1 VRARLPGYPSSHP
14 ISVLSGLIAS
24 FLVSFFA
31 LLVSVPAVA
40 APSTLDVALSENA
53 ALRAEQVS
61 NAIPVLAHVS
71 DMTVNPGEV
80 ADQTITATD
89 GDGNPLTFGKS
100 FGPAF
105 VTVTTTSP
113 GTGSAQGNVHAA
125 PAVSDAGPNQVGVTV
140 GDGFATV
147 AQSIEIDVPGA
158 NRAPLLT
165 QPTNMSVPAGNTLTQ
180 ELTATDPDGD
190 PLSFYLASGPSF
202 ATVTTTDPGAGL
214 ATGTLRLATLTT
226 QAIGSYPL
234 TVGATDGSLSDEKSL
249 TATVTQRLNTNP
261 ILFQPEFAEVLA
273 GGAVDVG
280 LHAVDGDHDVLTFT
294 LVSGPSFVTVTTTNP
309 VAGLGNAHI
318 APPLSTPSDY
328 YLVTVSVTDGL
339 ASDQKGFY
347 VHVKGSHPP
356 TISYVSP
363 MTLRAGQTGAQYFY
377 ATDPDG
383 DPLTFSKVSGPTYME
398 VTTYYQ
404 SFSYSQGKIT
414 LTPSAADVGTAT
426 GVVAASDGTF
436 SDQKSFGITVNP
448 PNHPPVLTPPTDMT
462 VIQGSVAEQ
471 IVHATDADGDYIN
484 FANGPGAPSYM
495 ISFTSGTNTGTI
507 RLTPAPADVGTAQ
520 GTLRA
525 TDGYGGV
532 ADATFQIT
540 VIAGTFPPACPAG
553 SFPATPAP
561 ATSPGSVSVADL
573 NGDDVP
579 DVVVGTYDAGNID
592 VYLGTGAGG
601 LAPPVHYP
609 SLLPVD
615 VAIGD
620 FNGDHIPD
628 LASAEYSPSSIG
640 IRMGLGPG
648 TFGPQQSML
657 LGAAPRNILTTDF
670 DRDGR
675 LDLVT
680 ANDSY
685 TSSLSLLYGN
695 GTGGFE
701 PPRNMGFNQ
710 YVYDIQVVDVNHDG
724 WPDIMVTLGNSQ
736 AAILTNLH
744 NRTFNV
750 ISVPLPSYPIR
761 ARLADLNGDGTLD
774 LIMMDGNEY
783 FLRVLLGTGPGT
795 FGPATAFSTPSYFR
809 TMEVADFNGDSMLDV
824 AVSHDNGVSILLG
837 NGEGMLGSRMDI
849 PSPSLEAMAVA
860 DMDNDLRADLVGG
873 HNYSPSS
880 LQVLLNRGCAP
891 ERDRPPHV
899 LAPRSTTT
907 QENVAVTFSVTATDA
922 DGDPVALLRAD
933 VSGLPLGSDATF
945 VPNGTNTAGVF
956 TWRPTFADS
965 RPAAYPVLFIASNA
979 IADTATTY
987 VTVTNVN
994 RAPQANPGGPYNAIA
1009 DVAVQFQGS
1018 ASADPDGDALT
1029 YSWVFG
1035 DGTSGKG
1042 ATPMHTYHATGTYAV
1057 GLVVSDGALTGVATT
1072 TVSVL
1077 GVFPARA
1084 FTLNGNKTIR
1094 LNSGKPTWCVEIE
1107 PSNTSFL
1114 LQIVDL
1120 SSIRMKS
1127 QGTGTVSEISAIAD
1141 KSSVG
1146 GDKDGNGIAEFEA
1159 CFAKTDLRQL
1169 FSSVH
1174 GSAAVTVTIEG
1185 SLLTGG
1191 FFQATMDVGVQA
1203 SGGGNLATNLS
1214 PNPLNPSGVLTLRL
1228 ERSGPLRVAIYD
1240 VSGRLVRVVCDEP
1253 SAAAGYHDFVI
1264 DGRGSHRETLS
1275 SGVYFYRVEAAEGV
1289 DRGRFTI
1296 LK

>member
-1 VRARLPGYPSSHP
+1 VRARLPGYPSSRP
-14 ISVLSGLIAS
+14 IPLLSGLPAS
-24 FLVSFFA
+24 LLASFFA
-31 LLVSVPAVA
+31 LLASVPAGA

-53 ALRAEQVS
+53 AQRAEQVS

-113 GTGSAQGNVHAA
+113 GTGSAEGNVHVA
-125 PAVSDAGPNQVGVTV
+125 PAVSDAGTSQVGVTV

-147 AQSIEIDVPGA
+147 AQSFRIDVPGA

-165 QPTNMSVPAGNTLTQ
+165 QPPNMSVPAGNTVTQ

-190 PLSFYLASGPSF
+190 ALSFYLASGPSF

-261 ILFQPEFAEVLA
+261 ILFQPEFAEVQA

-280 LHAVDGDHDVLTFT
+280 LHAVDGDHDVLTFS
-294 LVSGPSFVTVTTTNP
+294 LVSGPSFVTVTTTSP
-309 VAGLGNAHI
+309 VGGLGNAHI
-318 APPLSTPSDY
+318 APPLSTPTDY

-339 ASDQKGFY
+339 ASDQKSFY
-347 VHVKGSHPP
+347 VHVRGSHPP
-356 TISYVSP
+356 TLSFIGS
-363 MTLRAGQTGAQYFY
+363 MTVRAGGTGTQYPY

-383 DPLTFSKVSGPTYME
+383 DLLTFSKVSGPNYMD
-398 VTTYYQ
+398 VTTNYQ
-404 SFSYSQGKIT
+404 SSGYGQGKIT

-426 GVVAASDGTF
+426 GVVAVSDGMF

-448 PNHPPVLTPPTDMT
+448 PNHPPVLTQPADMT
-462 VIQGSVAEQ
+462 VTQGSVAEQ
-471 IVHATDADGDYIN
+471 TVHATDADGDYIN
-484 FANGPGAPSYM
+484 FTNGPGAPSYM
-495 ISFTSGTNTGTI
+495 IAFTSDTNTGTI
-507 RLTPAPADVGTAQ
+507 RLTPGQADVGTAQ

-525 TDGYGGV
+525 TDNYGG
-532 ADATFQIT
+532 ATDATFQIT
-540 VIAGTFPPACPAG
+540 VLAGTFPPACPAG
-553 SFPATPAP
+553 SFPATPVQ
-561 ATSPGSVSVADL
+561 ATSPTSVRVADL

-579 DVVVGTYDAGNID
+579 DVVVGTYQAGNID

-609 SLLPVD
+609 SLQPYD

-628 LASAEYSPSSIG
+628 LASAEYYPPSIG

-657 LGAAPRNILTTDF
+657 LGAAPHTILAADF

-680 ANDSY
+680 ANDNYQSGV
-685 TSSLSLLYGN
+685 SLLYGN

-701 PPRNMGFNQ
+701 QPRNMGLND
-710 YVYDIQVVDVNHDG
+710 YPYDIQVVDVNHDG
-724 WPDIMVTLGNSQ
+724 WPDIMVTLGSQ
-736 AAILTNLH
+736 VAILTNLH

-750 ISVPLPSYPIR
+750 ISVPIPGYTPD

-774 LIMMDGNEY
+774 LITIDGNEY
-783 FLRVLLGTGPGT
+783 FIRVLLGTGPGT
-795 FGPATAFSTPSYFR
+795 FGPATAFSTSGYVR
-809 TMEVADFNGDSMLDV
+809 TLEVADFNGDSMLDV
-824 AVSHDNGVSILLG
+824 AVSGDNGVSILLG
-837 NGEGMLGSRMDI
+837 NGAGMLGSRMDI
-849 PSPSLEAMAVA
+849 ASPSLEAMAVA

-873 HNYSPSS
+873 HYYSPSS
-880 LQVLLNRGCAP
+880 LQILLNRGCAP
-891 ERDRPPHV
+891 QRDRPPHV
-899 LAPRSTTT
+899 LAPRTATT
-907 QENVAVTFSVTATDA
+907 QENVVVTFSVTATDA
-922 DGDPVALLRAD
+922 DGDPIAQLRAD
-933 VSGLPLGSDATF
+933 VSGLPLGSDATLAL
-945 VPNGTNTAGVF
+945 NGANTAGVF
-956 TWRPTFADS
+956 TWRPTFADA
-965 RPAAYPVLFIASNA
+965 RPAPYPVLFIASNA
-979 IADTATTY
+979 LADTATTY
-987 VTVTNVN
+987 ITVTNVN

-1018 ASADPDGDALT
+1018 ASADPDGDPLT

-1057 GLVVSDGALTGVATT
+1057 GLLVSDGALTGVATT

-1094 LNSGKPTWCVEIE
+1094 LNSGKPKWCVEIE

-1114 LQIVDL
+1114 LQVVDL
-1120 SSIRMKS
+1120 SSVRMKS

-1146 GDKDGNGIAEFEA
+1146 GDRDGNGIAEFEA

-1191 FFQATMDVGVQA
+1191 SFQATMDVGVQA

-1228 ERSGPLRVAIYD
+1228 ERPGPLRVAVYD

-1253 SAAAGYHDFVI
+1253 AAAAGYHDFVI
-1264 DGRGSHRETLS
+1264 DGRGSHGETLS

>member
-1 VRARLPGYPSSHP
+1 VRARLPGYPSSRSIP
-14 ISVLSGLIAS
+14 VLLHAS
-24 FLVSFFA
+24 LLVSFFA
-31 LLVSVPAVA
+31 LLASVPAGA

-53 ALRAEQVS
+53 AQRAEQVS

-158 NRAPLLT
+158 NHAPLLT
-165 QPTNMSVPAGNTLTQ
+165 QPTNMSVPAGNTVTQ
-180 ELTATDPDGD
+180 ELAATDADGD

-202 ATVTTTDPGAGL
+202 ATVTTTDPGAGV
-214 ATGTLRLATLTT
+214 ASGTLRLATLTT
-226 QAIGSYPL
+226 QATGTYPL
-234 TVGATDGSLSDEKSL
+234 TVGATDGSLSGEMSL

-294 LVSGPSFVTVTTTNP
+294 LVSGPSFVTVTTTNA
-309 VAGLGNAHI
+309 VGGLGNVHV

-339 ASDQKGFY
+339 ASDQKNFY
-347 VHVKGSHPP
+347 VHVRGSHPP
-356 TISYVSP
+356 TLSFVSS
-363 MTLRAGQTGAQYFY
+363 MALRAGQTGTQFPY

-383 DPLTFSKVSGPTYME
+383 DPLTFSKVSGPAYMD
-398 VTTYYQ
+398 VTTTYQ
-404 SFSYSQGKIT
+404 SSSYSQGKIT

-426 GVVAASDGTF
+426 GVVAVSDGTF
-436 SDQKSFGITVNP
+436 SDQKSFGITIYP
-448 PNHPPVLTPPTDMT
+448 PNHAPVLTPPADMT
-462 VIQGSVAEQ
+462 VTQGAVGEQ
-471 IVHATDADGDYIN
+471 TVHATDPDGDYVD
-484 FANGPGAPSYM
+484 FEAGPGSPSYM
-495 ISFTSGTNTGTI
+495 LAFTSDTNTGII
-507 RLTPAPADVGTAQ
+507 RLTPGPGDVGTAQ

-525 TDGYGGV
+525 TDGYGGIT
-532 ADATFQIT
+532 DATFQIT
-540 VIAGTFPPACPAG
+540 VLTGTFPPACPAG
-553 SFPATPAP
+553 SFPATPVQ
-561 ATSPGSVSVADL
+561 ATSPISVRVADL

-579 DVVVGTYDAGNID
+579 DVVVGTYQVGNVD

-601 LAPPVHYP
+601 LAAPVHYP
-609 SLLPVD
+609 SLQPLD

-628 LASAEYSPSSIG
+628 IASAEYSPSSLG
-640 IRMGLGPG
+640 VRLGLGPG
-648 TFGPQQSML
+648 TFGPLQSLL
-657 LGAAPRNILTTDF
+657 LGASPRRILTADF
-670 DRDGR
+670 DLDGR

-680 ANDSY
+680 GNYNS
-685 TSSLSLLYGN
+685 TSSVSLLYGN

-701 PPRNMGFNQ
+701 PPRNMGLNA
-710 YVYDIQVVDVNHDG
+710 YAYDVQVVDVNHDG
-724 WPDIMVTLGNSQ
+724 WPDIAATLGSGQ
-736 AAILTNLH
+736 IAILTNLH

-750 ISVPLPSYPIR
+750 ISVPLPFYASA

-774 LIMMDGNEY
+774 LIAIDGNEY
-783 FLRVLLGTGPGT
+783 FIRVLLGTGPGT
-795 FGPATAFSTPSYFR
+795 FGPATAFSTSGYIG

-824 AVSHDNGVSILLG
+824 AVSGGNGTSILLG
-837 NGEGMLGSRMDI
+837 NGAGMLGSRMDI
-849 PSPSLEAMAVA
+849 GLFSLEAMTVA
-860 DMDNDLRADLVGG
+860 DMDNDLRADIVGG
-873 HNYSPSS
+873 RYYNPSS
-880 LQVLLNRGCAP
+880 LQILLNRGCAP
-891 ERDRPPHV
+891 QRDRPPHV
-899 LAPRSTTT
+899 LAPRTATT
-907 QENVAVTFSVTATDA
+907 QENVVVTFNVTATDA
-922 DGDPVALLRAD
+922 DGNPISQLRAD
-933 VSGLPLGSDATF
+933 VSGLPLGSDAAL
-945 VPNGTNTAGVF
+945 VPNGANTAGVF

-965 RPAAYPVLFIASNA
+965 RPTPYPVYFIASNTL
-979 IADTATTY
+979 ADTATTY

-1018 ASADPDGDALT
+1018 ASADPDGDPLT

-1084 FTLNGNKTIR
+1084 FTLSGNKTIR

-1114 LQIVDL
+1114 LQVVDL

-1127 QGTGTVSEISAIAD
+1127 QGTGAVSEISAIAD

-1146 GDKDGNGIAEFEA
+1146 SDRDGNGIAEFEA

-1169 FSSVH
+1169 FSSVN

-1264 DGRGSHRETLS
+1264 DGRGSHGETLS